1 MMEHIKWI
9 VQTVVALAAFVTA
22 VTVIAK
28 PIRAILNAQKQNQE
42 QQKKRDEGIATRL
55 DTLERHQR
63 ETWMETLRHK
73 IFSSSL
79 PLTERVNAGEIYINN
94 GGNGTAKVQHEENVR
109 RLREDR
115 ERAMKK

>member
-1 MMEHIKWI
+1 MEHIQWI
-9 VQTVVALAAFVTA
+9 VQTVIAAAAFLGA

-28 PIRAILNAQKQNQE
+28 PIRAMLKAQ
-42 QQKKRDEGIATRL
+42 RDIISRL

-79 PLTERVNAGEIYINN
+79 PLTERVNAGEIYITN
-94 GGNGTAKVQHEENVR
+94 GGNGTAKVQHEDNVKL
-109 RLREDR
+109 LREKR
-115 ERAMKK
+115 EREARK

>member
-9 VQTVVALAAFVTA
+9 VQTIVALGAFVGA
-22 VTVIAK
+22 VTVIVR
-28 PIRAILNAQKQNQE
+28 PIRAILKAQKQNQE
-42 QQKKRDEGIATRL
+42 QMKKRDEGIATRL

-79 PLTERVNAGEIYINN
+79 PLTERVNAGEIYITN
-94 GGNGTAKVQHEENVR
+94 GGNGTAKVQHEKNVR
-109 RLREDR
+109 LLREDGER
-115 ERAMKK
+115 EMRT